1 MSKHNYENPS
11 EKQDLGHVE
20 AQVTKG
26 KKYYDDQG
34 WEISP
39 PISDRECIYRC
50 LENCEKMDG
59 LDRKQVARL
68 MKDFETMKTEF
79 VRNEEYPVLQEVN
92 VDLQKVAST
101 GTAVAVLGGGS
112 LMGGNYALD
121 QATGGPEKRIKAK
134 QTELQL
140 IVREEVRSALAEML
154 PKSTGGVVR
163 STSPGDYRQE
173 VPK

>member
-50 LENCEKMDG
+50 LKNCINLAG
-59 LDRKQVARL
+59 LDKVQVMRL
-68 MKDFETMKTEF
+68 SEEFESGQKGED
-79 VRNEEYPVLQEVN
+79 VVDLVSEYPPL
-92 VDLQKVAST
+92 
-101 GTAVAVLGGGS
+101 
-112 LMGGNYALD
+112 
-121 QATGGPEKRIKAK
+121 
-134 QTELQL
+134 
-140 IVREEVRSALAEML
+140 
-154 PKSTGGVVR
+154 
-163 STSPGDYRQE
+163 
-173 VPK
+173 

>member
-1 MSKHNYENPS
+1 MSTHNYENPS
-11 EKQDLGHVE
+11 EAQDLGHVE

-26 KKYYDDQG
+26 KKYYDEQG

-50 LENCEKMDG
+50 LENCEELAG
-59 LDRKQVARL
+59 LDRKQVRRL
-68 MKDFETMKTEF
+68 MEDFETMKTEF

-92 VDLQKVAST
+92 VDLQKITST
-101 GTAVAVLGGGS
+101 GTAVAVIGGGTF
-112 LMGGNYALD
+112 MGGNYAVD

-140 IVREEVRSALAEML
+140 IVREEVRSALADML

-163 STSPGDYRQE
+163 TTNPGDYREE